1 MPSLFYQEA
10 QRRLTD
16 EQLRQIIRL
25 SQRVTDCAIEAYNDG
40 CHHAS
45 RQQLALAATYLQD
58 ALDYLTG
65 ER

>member
-1 MPSLFYQEA
+1 MPSIFYQET

-16 EQLRQIIRL
+16 HQLRQIISL

-40 CHHAS
+40 SIHAS

-58 ALDYLTG
+58 ALDYLTD